1 MKTDDLITGLAL
13 DLPPAPNGEIERRL
27 LIFML
32 PAAGV
37 ALVGVLWWLGL
48 RPDLMSAVAGPTF
61 WAKAAYTAALCGA
74 GFWLLDRLGRPGAS
88 AGGPVALLSAILAIA
103 AGWAVVE
110 LLSAAPEAR
119 LGMVIG
125 RSARVCPTNI
135 LSLGAVAAPFIF
147 FAARRFAPVRPALA
161 GAAAGLLSAGLAAT
175 LYGLHCP
182 EHTAAFV
189 AVWYTLGIG
198 LVSAAGAVLGRFA
211 FRW

>member
-13 DLPPAPNGEIERRL
+13 DLPPAPRGEIERRL
-27 LIFML
+27 LLFMI

-37 ALVGVLWWLGL
+37 ALAGVLWWLGL

-88 AGGPVALLSAILAIA
+88 VRGPVVLLSAILVIA

-110 LLSAAPEAR
+110 LLSAAPESR
-119 LGMVIG
+119 LGMVMG

-147 FAARRFAPVRPALA
+147 LAARRFAPVRPALA